1 MPTTESTIAA
11 VQAWVRQV
19 VIDLQICPFAS
30 REVDAGR
37 VRYCVSEARTP
48 EDLLHNLA
56 DEMHWLDHHPE
67 TATTLLIHPQALKNF
82 AAYNQFL
89 DLADALLES
98 LDRDGVYQVAS
109 FHPGYQ
115 FAGTAVDDAENF
127 TNRSPYPMLHL
138 LREEDVAAA
147 VAAHPDPEGIPD
159 RNIARLQEIGAEELL
174 ARLNR
179 CYGATS

>member
-1 MPTTESTIAA
+1 MPTTETYISA
-11 VQAWVRQV
+11 VQSWVRDV
-19 VIDLQICPFAS
+19 VIDLQVCPFAS
-30 REVDAGR
+30 REVDADR
-37 VRYCVSEARTP
+37 VRYCVSEARSA
-48 EDLLHNLA
+48 EDLLHSLA

-67 TATTLLIHPQALKNF
+67 TATTLLIHPLALKNF

-98 LDRDGVYQVAS
+98 LDRDGVYQIAS

-115 FAGTAVDDAENF
+115 FAGTGMDDPENF

-138 LREEDVAAA
+138 LREDDVAAA
-147 VAAHPDPEGIPD
+147 VAAHSDPEGIPE
-159 RNIARLQEIGAEELL
+159 RNIARLQQIGAEELQ

-179 CYGATS
+179 CYSPTS